1 LLLGAPQADDIDRR
15 WWEAGFQQ
23 HGEQQHSVQQQ
34 MPAVSHFQLM

>member
-1 LLLGAPQADDIDRR
+1 MISIDAGAL
-15 WWEAGFQQ
+15 EAGFQQ